1 MIDNLGFVY
10 ANDSGCST
18 DEIIWTLSKCLSALA
33 DGLGVQIKVFH
44 TSRRM
49 SLGDR
54 IVDDLSK
61 GKIAQVLRE
70 LPESVDISS
79 RVSRTMLTWLR
90 NPRVDM
96 ELGRDVL
103 LELAARPGL
112 DVHVGFSYRTAALE
126 LGVKC

>member
-1 MIDNLGFVY
+1 M
-10 ANDSGCST
+10 
-18 DEIIWTLSKCLSALA
+18 
-33 DGLGVQIKVFH
+33 FH
-44 TSRRM
+44 TSRRT

-54 IVDDLSK
+54 IADDMSK
-61 GKIAQVLRE
+61 GKIGQVFQV

-103 LELAARPGL
+103 LEMAARPGL

-126 LGVKC
+126 LGVQC